1 MSHTSQALVD
11 WINRSCPQE
20 FKSSRINR
28 CKTRIPCWRVL
39 QRRILEWEER
49 LHTGIYVPVETE
61 KKQVLGRRLMEQKR
75 QCGWHTRGRER
86 VTEKTEEL

>member
-1 MSHTSQALVD
+1 MFQ
-11 WINRSCPQE
+11 
-20 FKSSRINR
+20 
-28 CKTRIPCWRVL
+28 WRL
-39 QRRILEWEER
+39 K
-49 LHTGIYVPVETE
+49 